1 MLVKLAR
8 SRVENGSQICYTEI
22 VTGFPLGPVC
32 ASRRARIRTKEVTM
46 AVITFSRQY
55 GSGGREIA
63 ARVCDLLGYR
73 YLDKRLII
81 KTALEAGMST
91 HEMLEFR
98 EESPGARNFIERLLT
113 PGPPAAAEIAMRMPP
128 DGGTE
133 AMTLEM
139 LDSEKCRALVRSV
152 IHAEYQDGNAVIVG
166 RGGQAV
172 LQGLPGTLHVLVQ
185 ASMPARIL
193 RIQQLED
200 VGMEQAYH
208 SALDHDRITT
218 RYLDRVFGVRW
229 DDPMLYHM
237 ELNAS
242 KVGIEQA
249 ARIVAYAASVLSPV
263 A

>member
-1 MLVKLAR
+1 
-8 SRVENGSQICYTEI
+8 
-22 VTGFPLGPVC
+22 
-32 ASRRARIRTKEVTM
+32 M
-46 AVITFSRQY
+46 AVITISRQY

-63 ARVCDLLGYR
+63 ARICDLLGYR
-73 YLDKRLII
+73 YLDKHLII
-81 KTALEAGMST
+81 KTALEAVLST
-91 HEMLEFR
+91 HEMIEFR
-98 EESPGARNFIERLLT
+98 EESPDARNFIERLLM
-113 PGPPAAAEIAMRMPP
+113 PGPPAAAEITMRMPA
-128 DGGTE
+128 DGGEERLTV
-133 AMTLEM
+133 EM
-139 LDSEKCRALVRSV
+139 LDSEKCYALVRSV
-152 IHAEYQDGNAVIVG
+152 IHADYRDGNAVIVG

-193 RIQQLED
+193 RIQQLEG

-208 SALDHDRITT
+208 SALDHDRITA

-237 ELNAS
+237 ELNTS

-249 ARIVAYAASVLSPV
+249 ARIIAHAANVLSPL

>member
-1 MLVKLAR
+1 
-8 SRVENGSQICYTEI
+8 
-22 VTGFPLGPVC
+22 
-32 ASRRARIRTKEVTM
+32 M
-46 AVITFSRQY
+46 AVITVSRQY

-63 ARVCDLLGYR
+63 ARICDVLGYR
-73 YLDKRLII
+73 YLDKQLII
-81 KTALEAGMST
+81 KTALEAGLST
-91 HEMLEFR
+91 SEMLEFR
-98 EESPGARNFIERLLT
+98 EESPGARNFIERLLM
-113 PGPPAAAEIAMRMPP
+113 PGPPAAAEFAMRGSA
-128 DGGTE
+128 GGGAE
-133 AMTLEM
+133 GLTLEM

-152 IHAEYQDGNAVIVG
+152 IHAEYKDGNAVIVG

-193 RIQQLED
+193 RIQHLEG

-208 SALDHDRITT
+208 SALDHDRVTT

-237 ELNAS
+237 ELNSS
-242 KVGIEQA
+242 KVGIEPA
-249 ARIVAYAASVLSPV
+249 ARIVAQAASILWPV